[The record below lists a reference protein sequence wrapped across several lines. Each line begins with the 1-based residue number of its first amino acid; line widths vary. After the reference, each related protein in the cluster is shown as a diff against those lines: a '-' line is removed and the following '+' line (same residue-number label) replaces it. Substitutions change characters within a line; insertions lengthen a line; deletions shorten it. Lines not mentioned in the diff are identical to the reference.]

1 MTTGRPYWIIAATIL
16 VFSGCAQS
24 GSLLSQRTNV
34 GTLKT
39 GLSQLE
45 FQNQQLRRQVAN
57 LKSDN
62 RKVEDQLL
70 QEETANG
77 ELSARLDDAR
87 NLLSRRGVGGDEVGP
102 DFESPTRTLKAG
114 QSNRQRRKPPFARIP
129 GQIDVL
135 PDSGDEP
142 EPRRDSSRNDG
153 QTLREGRRERPSSWL
168 PVVVGV
174 TDSGQ
179 PRR

>member
-1 MTTGRPYWIIAATIL
+1 MTTRRPYGIIAATL
-16 VFSGCAQS
+16 FVLSGCAQS
-24 GSLLSQRTNV
+24 GPLLSQRTNV

-87 NLLSRRGVGGDEVGP
+87 NLLGHRGTAGDEVGP
-102 DFESPTRTLKAG
+102 DFESPTKTLKAG

-135 PDSGDEP
+135 PDIGDET
-142 EPRRDSSRNDG
+142 EPRRDSSRNNG
-153 QTLREGRRERPSSWL
+153 EILREGRLNRTSSWL
-168 PVVVGV
+168 PVMAGAM
-174 TDSGQ
+174 DSGK